1 MMDFFQ
7 TLLRPDREENPERAE
22 IARAANILQVG
33 EFQFLQL
40 AYRAW
45 HGGEMPD
52 RMTDRIFA
60 SYMLYNE
67 VPHWAQHY
75 AREILRRDEANILQ
89 PNDPLYHCYDVDY
102 GGGVSDGLKR
112 FCLAASLV
120 AMVLVCGVLAGH
132 FASGEGTS
140 VLPPYFEKEE
150 IAARPVFPP
159 RL

>member
-1 MMDFFQ
+1 MDFFQ
-7 TLLRPDREENPERAE
+7 TLMRPDREEDPERAE
-22 IARAANILQVG
+22 IVRAANILQVG

-45 HGGEMPD
+45 HGREMPE
-52 RMTDRIFA
+52 RMMNRLFS
-60 SYMLYNE
+60 SYMLRNE

-75 AREILRRDEANILQ
+75 AREILRRDAANLLQ

-102 GGGVSDGLKR
+102 RGPVSDGLRR

-120 AMVLVCGVLAGH
+120 AMVLACSVLAGH
-132 FASGEGTS
+132 FAVDEGTS
-140 VLPPYFEKEE
+140 VLPPYFEKQD
-150 IAARPVFPP
+150 IAAQPVFPP

>member
-1 MMDFFQ
+1 MDFFQ
-7 TLLRPDREENPERAE
+7 TLMRPDREEDPERAE
-22 IARAANILQVG
+22 VVRAANLLQVG

-45 HGGEMPD
+45 HRREMPD
-52 RMTDRIFA
+52 RMINRLFA
-60 SYMLYNE
+60 SYMLRNE

-75 AREILRRDEANILQ
+75 AREILRRDAANILQ

-102 GGGVSDGLKR
+102 RGPASDGLRR

-120 AMVLVCGVLAGH
+120 AMVLACSVLAGH
-132 FASGEGTS
+132 FATDEGTS
-140 VLPPYFEKEE
+140 VLPPYFEKQE
-150 IAARPVFPP
+150 IAAQPVFPP